1 MNPVS
6 SSTTKRKAVEGPDE
20 ESHMKKRKFEV
31 IKGGREYGASTPDG
45 NSFKISIVANG
56 DATLPVD
63 TGLVAG
69 PERIAMAMSTPSK
82 TTKSVEEMTPMERL
96 TEVLY
101 LALTAPTDKLANDAG
116 KLADQFAFGLSDA
129 EVEACKNAALSKSRV
144 RGRRPCA
151 KARRG

>member
-1 MNPVS
+1 
-6 SSTTKRKAVEGPDE
+6 
-20 ESHMKKRKFEV
+20 MKKRKFEV
-31 IKGGREYGASTPDG
+31 INGGREYVASTSDETA
-45 NSFKISIVANG
+45 FKISMVANG
-56 DATLPVD
+56 NATHPVN
-63 TGLVAG
+63 TGVVVVPNATVKV
-69 PERIAMAMSTPSK
+69 MSTPSK
-82 TTKSVEEMTPMERL
+82 TTTSVEEMTPMERL

>member
-1 MNPVS
+1 
-6 SSTTKRKAVEGPDE
+6 
-20 ESHMKKRKFEV
+20 MKKRKFEV
-31 IKGGREYGASTPDG
+31 IKGGREYVASTSDG
-45 NSFKISIVANG
+45 TSFKISMVANG
-56 DATLPVD
+56 DAIPPVN
-63 TGLVAG
+63 TGVVVV
-69 PERIAMAMSTPSK
+69 PEATAKAMTTPSK

-129 EVEACKNAALSKSRV
+129 EVEACKDAALSKWRV
-144 RGRRPCA
+144 RGRKPCA